1 MAKDK
6 DLNNSDD
13 VLDITITSALATSL
27 LPTIPAPE
35 VASRMKATLLNRIK
49 TSESS
54 HRFMFADQGDWR
66 TIAEGVQVKVLRQET
81 DSRSVLVKMA
91 ANSFLPAHE
100 HDCDEEAIVLEGE
113 VWLEDILCGIGDY
126 HIAHAGSSHREIRSD
141 HGCLLFIR
149 NA

>member
-6 DLNNSDD
+6 NLSAIEA
-13 VLDITITSALATSL
+13 LDATVVSAVASSL

-35 VASRMKATLLNRIK
+35 VASRMKETLFNRVK
-49 TSESS
+49 TSEANQ
-54 HRFMFADQGDWR
+54 RFMFADQGDWH
-66 TIAEGVQVKVLRQET
+66 TIAEGVQVKILRQES
-81 DSRSVLVKMA
+81 DSRSALVKMA
-91 ANSFLPAHE
+91 ANSCLPAHE
-100 HDCDEEAIVLEGE
+100 HHFDEEAIVLEGD

-126 HIAHAGSSHREIRSD
+126 HLAQAGSAHREIRSE

>member
-6 DLNNSDD
+6 DLNISEA
-13 VLDITITSALATSL
+13 LDITVAGAVASSL

-35 VASRMKATLLNRIK
+35 VANRMKATLLNRIK

-54 HRFMFADQGDWR
+54 HRFMFANQGDWR
-66 TIAEGVQVKVLRQET
+66 TIAEGVQVKVLRQES

-91 ANSFLPAHE
+91 ANSVLPAHE
-100 HDCDEEAIVLEGE
+100 HDVDEEAIVLEGE

-126 HIAHAGSSHREIRSD
+126 HLAHAGSSHREIRTD

>member
-6 DLNNSDD
+6 DLN
-13 VLDITITSALATSL
+13 VAEALDTKVAGGLASSL

-35 VASRMKATLLNRIK
+35 VASRMKETLLNRIK

-54 HRFMFADQGDWR
+54 HRFMFANQGDWR
-66 TIAEGVQVKVLRQET
+66 TIAEGVQVKILRQES

-100 HDCDEEAIVLEGE
+100 HDFDEEAIVLDGD

-126 HIAHAGSSHREIRSD
+126 HLAHAGSAHRDIRTD

>member
-6 DLNNSDD
+6 DLN
-13 VLDITITSALATSL
+13 VLEALDITVAGAVASSL

-35 VASRMKATLLNRIK
+35 VANRMKATLLNRIK
-49 TSESS
+49 SSESS

-66 TIAEGVQVKVLRQET
+66 TIAEGVQVKVLRQES

-100 HDCDEEAIVLEGE
+100 HDVDEEAIVLEGE

-126 HIAHAGSSHREIRSD
+126 HLAHAGSSHREIRTD

>member
-6 DLNNSDD
+6 DLNILEA
-13 VLDITITSALATSL
+13 LDITIAGAVASSL

-35 VASRMKATLLNRIK
+35 VSIRMKKALLNRIK
-49 TSESS
+49 TSECSN
-54 HRFMFADQGDWR
+54 RFMFADQGDWR
-66 TIAEGVQVKVLRQET
+66 TIAEGVQVKILRQEA
-81 DSRSVLVKMA
+81 DSRSALVKMA
-91 ANSFLPAHE
+91 ANSSLPAHE
-100 HDCDEEAIVLEGE
+100 HNFDEEAIVLEGD

-126 HIAHAGSSHREIRSD
+126 HLAHAGSAHREIHTD

>member
-6 DLNNSDD
+6 DLN
-13 VLDITITSALATSL
+13 VAEALDITVVGAVASSL

-35 VASRMKATLLNRIK
+35 VASKMKATLLNRIK
-49 TSESS
+49 SSESS
-54 HRFMFADQGDWR
+54 HRFMFANQGNWR
-66 TIAEGVQVKVLRQET
+66 TIAEGVQVKVLRQESN
-81 DSRSVLVKMA
+81 SRSVLVKMA

-100 HDCDEEAIVLEGE
+100 HDVDEEAIVLEGE

-126 HIAHAGSSHREIRSD
+126 HHAHAGSSHREIRTD

-149 NA
+149 SA